1 MKMSVEKKHV
11 TEYSLNQEQYKNVSM
26 KASAV
31 NIITNLS
38 VNVLFLNRLR
48 IRVKTKIA

>member
-11 TEYSLNQEQYKNVSM
+11 TEQSLNQEQYKNVLI

-31 NIITNLS
+31 NIITNPS
-38 VNVLFLNRLR
+38 KNVLFLNSL
-48 IRVKTKIA
+48 